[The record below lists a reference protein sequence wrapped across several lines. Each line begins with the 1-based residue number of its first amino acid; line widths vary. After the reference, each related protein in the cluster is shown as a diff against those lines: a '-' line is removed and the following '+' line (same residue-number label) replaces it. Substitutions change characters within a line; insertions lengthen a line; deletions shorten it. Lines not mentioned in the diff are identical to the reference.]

1 MKHIFILLISL
12 LCLTSKGQVDTTMY
26 KLSHVKD
33 KETILTETELRA
45 DGVEVAKKIR
55 LDKAKA
61 VARIEEIDRELENI
75 RMLDEQYEIMLQQ
88 LRDERRKNK
97 RTESQ
102 LNILKDRLTRILD
115 QL

>member
-12 LCLTSKGQVDTTMY
+12 FCLTVQAQTDTTVY
-26 KLSHVKD
+26 RLSHVKG

-45 DGVEVAKKIR
+45 DGVEIAKKIR

-61 VARIEEIDRELENI
+61 MSRIEEIDRELENI
-75 RMLDEQYEIMLQQ
+75 QMLDEQYDIMLQQ
-88 LRDERRKNK
+88 LRDEKRKNK
-97 RTESQ
+97 RNERQ
-102 LNILKDRLTRILD
+102 LNVLKDRLTRILD